1 MEDANAQLTREQQRK
16 MVSTLD
22 SGASGSEHLAPDQ
35 QQKSMN
41 ASKAD
46 GAAYSLMT
54 GLGDAYIPAAAIALG
69 ASNFYIGLLAA
80 LPQLFG
86 AIMQF
91 FSLSALRLVKD
102 RKILVVLG
110 AFMHACC
117 WLCVAAV
124 MLWPGPLSIPL
135 ITIFFSLGTGFSLLS
150 NPSWSSWISDIVPEN
165 ERARFFAG
173 RNRLMQFM
181 LFAVTFAA
189 GLLLT
194 QLQLAF
200 PVAIAFGIVFIGA
213 FFARLASTFFLT
225 RMDNVKYEIQLMRE
239 IQLKHLFLLPA
250 HRNELWFL
258 AFVALLTFSVQF
270 ASPFFT
276 PYMLNNLHFD
286 LLALG
291 IVTATAV
298 LSRVICYPYW
308 GKIIDRFGNRTVL
321 IVTAFIS
328 PLGSVLW
335 LLSKD
340 LPMLVLFNLVSGF
353 IWSGYEI
360 AVFNYALSL
369 VGRELRTSFI
379 SKYNVFVN
387 VFYAGGAIAGGLF
400 LMEFSQVAL
409 FGFSGI
415 LLVFLISAVMRLVVA
430 IAFTPKL
437 AGGREVMNTSQE
449 RAMIFDIVAVY
460 PMQGAV
466 SNVLGGWNFT
476 RKAVGNT
483 ASQSRVMLKEGLG
496 ATGEL
501 LKEGGRKFMS
511 KVSRRKHL

>member
-1 MEDANAQLTREQQRK
+1 MLGVSRSRVTSSPYRK
-16 MVSTLD
+16 E
-22 SGASGSEHLAPDQ
+22 GS
-35 QQKSMN
+35 
-41 ASKAD
+41 
-46 GAAYSLMT
+46 
-54 GLGDAYIPAAAIALG
+54 
-69 ASNFYIGLLAA
+69 
-80 LPQLFG
+80 LF
-86 AIMQF
+86 
-91 FSLSALRLVKD
+91 
-102 RKILVVLG
+102 
-110 AFMHACC
+110 
-117 WLCVAAV
+117 
-124 MLWPGPLSIPL
+124 SI
-135 ITIFFSLGTGFSLLS
+135 
-150 NPSWSSWISDIVPEN
+150 
-165 ERARFFAG
+165 
-173 RNRLMQFM
+173 
-181 LFAVTFAA
+181 
-189 GLLLT
+189 
-194 QLQLAF
+194 
-200 PVAIAFGIVFIGA
+200 FGIETA
-213 FFARLASTFFLT
+213 FHGFEASTFFLT
-225 RMDNVKYEIQLMRE
+225 RMSNVHYEIQLMRE

-250 HRNELWFL
+250 HRDELWFL

-276 PYMLNNLHFD
+276 PYMLMDLHFD
-286 LLALG
+286 LVALG
-291 IVTATAV
+291 IVTATSV
-298 LSRVICYPYW
+298 LAKILSYPYW
-308 GKIIDRFGNRTVL
+308 GKIIDRFGNRAVL
-321 IVTAFIS
+321 IVIAFAS

-335 LLSKD
+335 LFSKD